1 MNIFSAMSSLNLMLA
16 IILFFVAL
24 GKLKTV
30 ESKSTEQL
38 VVTPL
43 ILAIAMAVMHS
54 ISVND
59 SQHGVGDVVQMAW
72 RLLDF
77 LTMLAL
83 IRLIRIV

>member
-1 MNIFSAMSSLNLMLA
+1 MSSLNIMLA

-43 ILAIAMAVMHS
+43 ILAIAMTVMHS
-54 ISVND
+54 ISINNN
-59 SQHGVGDVVQMAW
+59 QHGVGDVVQMAW
-72 RLLDF
+72 QLLDA
-77 LTMLAL
+77 LTMVAL
-83 IRLIRIV
+83 IRIIRIV